1 MASRIEHHADFSQGV
16 DEVFA
21 AQTSQPALRYRLAQ
35 VGGQNAALLDYTP
48 GADGVRFTLRQGVGA
63 DKLPSI
69 VRNLHSGDLFVDR
82 EENWT
87 RTGGGYTGTARGT
100 VSGVPGEINVR
111 TELSAE
117 DGKTVLR
124 ATGEVKIRIPLVGGK
139 LEDFVAGQITGLLKR
154 EVELSAQWLAE
165 NT

>member
-1 MASRIEHHADFSQGV
+1 MASRIEHHAEFSQGV

-21 AQTSQPALRYRLAQ
+21 AQTSEPALRARLAE
-35 VGGQNAALLDYTP
+35 VGGENAALLDYTP
-48 GADGVRFTLRQGVGA
+48 TADGVRFTLRQGVAA

-69 VRNLHSGDLFVDR
+69 VRTLRSGDLAVDR
-82 EENWT
+82 QENWT
-87 RTGGGYTGTARGT
+87 RAGEGYAGTAKAT

-117 DGKTVLR
+117 GGKTVLR
-124 ATGEVKIRIPLVGGK
+124 ANGEVKIRIPLVGGK
-139 LEDFVAGQITGLLKR
+139 IEGFVADEITKLLKR

-165 NT
+165 NP